1 MKIIRRWYEDMKLLH
16 LSLLR
21 SGENLQSAVSL
32 LQSFSICVCSVT
44 EGCST
49 RSLGLY
55 LYNAAGDIIVS
66 VFLFACLN
74 TLIFRIIDI
83 MTIRA
88 NVINTLLGL
97 M

>member
-49 RSLGLY
+49 RSLGSISTTPPVIL
-55 LYNAAGDIIVS
+55 LCQFS
-66 VFLFACLN
+66 FS
-74 TLIFRIIDI
+74 
-83 MTIRA
+83 RA
-88 NVINTLLGL
+88 
-97 M
+97 